1 MINIKINSKKK
12 GFTLIELLLVMS
24 IMIIFMSML
33 IPRFK
38 GYSAKANHIK
48 ADNIARQLYSTVM
61 ISYTESNGK
70 FDEKKIKGNIE
81 ELMGII
87 TGNDEEYGVTVDTFN
102 DNAVI
107 RFKIGDQNYS
117 VDMNKDRY
125 ELEVESIKAE
135 SINE

>member
-12 GFTLIELLLVMS
+12 GFTLIELLVVMS
-24 IMIIFMSML
+24 IMLIFMSML

-87 TGNDEEYGVTVDTFN
+87 TGNDENYGLTVNASN
-102 DNAVI
+102 DKAVI
-107 RFKIGDQNYS
+107 KFKISDENYS
-117 VDMNKDRY
+117 VDINNEGYK
-125 ELEVESIKAE
+125 LEAE
-135 SINE
+135 PINE